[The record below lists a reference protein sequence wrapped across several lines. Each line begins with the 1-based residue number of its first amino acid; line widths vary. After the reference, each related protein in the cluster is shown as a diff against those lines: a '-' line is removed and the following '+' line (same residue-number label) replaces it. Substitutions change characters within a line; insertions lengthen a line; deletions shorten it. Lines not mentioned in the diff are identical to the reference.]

1 MSEMCYRCFKPKS
14 NCLCP
19 YIKEADTGVKFII
32 LMHPKEAYH
41 QRTGTGRLTALC
53 LKDSEILIG
62 VDFTNDPKLNALL
75 ENPAYQPVMLY
86 PGDEAMNAK
95 TLVSQDRRTLLVV
108 VIDGTWPCA
117 KKMIRL
123 SKNLQRLPT
132 ISFVGDYRS
141 TFTFKREPL
150 PQCLSTI
157 ESCYYLLKEL
167 QNAGK
172 ARNCDVESMLTVFSK
187 MVGHQM
193 ESERERRE
201 DEERGVSDS
210 FHDRKG
216 RS

>member
-95 TLVSQDRRTLLVV
+95 TLVSQDRRTLHWCPD
-108 VIDGTWPCA
+108 IH
-117 KKMIRL
+117 
-123 SKNLQRLPT
+123 QQE
-132 ISFVGDYRS
+132 SF
-141 TFTFKREPL
+141 
-150 PQCLSTI
+150 
-157 ESCYYLLKEL
+157 
-167 QNAGK
+167 
-172 ARNCDVESMLTVFSK
+172 
-187 MVGHQM
+187 
-193 ESERERRE
+193 
-201 DEERGVSDS
+201 
-210 FHDRKG
+210 
-216 RS
+216 